1 MNFEMGDAESHKDS
15 KEKSAAD
22 RPHKFGRYRKL
33 NNCCR
38 TRNTSMVK
46 NSSKITLKSLANG
59 GVFKMYLAFFFL
71 LLTEVF
77 IPWIYKDD
85 YKYEDQHL
93 P

>member
-33 NNCCR
+33 NCCR

-46 NSSKITLKSLANG
+46 NSSKITLKSLAKG
-59 GVFKMYLAFFFL
+59 GVFRMYLAFFF
-71 LLTEVF
+71 F
-77 IPWIYKDD
+77 FFSY
-85 YKYEDQHL
+85 
-93 P
+93 